1 MAAACHSHTTHS
13 LLSWVELDQPWMETL
28 VLPTVLPTVG
38 AYWLT
43 NPLKSAKTISYCGLD
58 WEWELHPRPRPRKW
72 GVHMR
77 SAPFSGTA
85 RSQSLSWWLGR
96 TPLWDGLV
104 RVSWAI
110 SEVHQIS
117 PSMAAMAPMAGSMAL
132 VMVRLPHGLEPCYA
146 HMPIC
151 LWRSI
156 TKGPGTTIFLALDIT
171 MDKTIP

>member
-1 MAAACHSHTTHS
+1 MRIASQA
-13 LLSWVELDQPWMETL
+13 
-28 VLPTVLPTVG
+28 
-38 AYWLT
+38 
-43 NPLKSAKTISYCGLD
+43 
-58 WEWELHPRPRPRKW
+58 RPRKW
-72 GVHMR
+72 GVRMR

-156 TKGPGTTIFLALDIT
+156 TRGPGTTIFLALDIT
-171 MDKTIP
+171 MDKTIPLLMYIMCMIHPIYTDTHWWVPTFFLNADTKMLGTNHPAKYHPSTPAPLV